1 MKTFIFL
8 FVLMTFYGCHNEPN
22 LPNIVFILADD
33 LGTDQVSSYGNAYYE
48 TPNIDRLS
56 EEGMLFQQ
64 AYTAAAICSPTR
76 ASIMTGKHPA
86 RLHLTNYLVGS
97 SPKNKPL
104 LVPDNW
110 QKFLPLEEITIA
122 EMLKTAGYETA
133 LFGKWHLSKEK
144 IPPKSISHNPDKQG
158 FDASFVTYKPIRSM
172 KRAWQEPENDA
183 HNIDTISKLGIDFMK
198 RKLKKPFFLM
208 LSHNAIHDPLVS
220 KSELIKKYEQKD
232 QNNKPENHPI
242 IASMVQELDNSVGDI
257 LNTIQEL
264 GISDNTLV
272 IFYSDNGGK
281 DAYAFQK
288 PFRKG
293 KGWLY
298 EGGIRV
304 PLIVRWPRKI
314 KPGTTSDAMI
324 SSVDFMQSFME
335 LVGVV
340 PDEENKLDGISMIPA
355 FKQEGLKREKLFWH
369 YPHYHKGSGMVPA
382 SAMRW
387 KNYKLIEWHEQ
398 MLKNEK
404 GQIELYD
411 LSNDIGEQ
419 VSLVDEKP
427 EIATAMREELHKW
440 YKEVGAQFPSINEN
454 NKIFK

>member
-8 FVLMTFYGCHNEPN
+8 FVLMTFYGCHNESN

-56 EEGMLFQQ
+56 KEGMLFQQ

-86 RLHLTNYLVGS
+86 RLHLTNYLVGY
-97 SPKNKPL
+97 SPKDKPL

-144 IPPKSISHNPDKQG
+144 TPPKSISHNPDKQG
-158 FDASFVTYKPIRSM
+158 FDVSFVTYKPIISM

-183 HNIDTISKLGIDFMK
+183 HNIDTISKLGINFMK

-220 KSELIKKYEQKD
+220 KSMLIKKYEQKD

-242 IASMVQELDNSVGDI
+242 IASMVQELDKSVGDI

-304 PLIVRWPRKI
+304 PLIIRWPRKI

-335 LVGVV
+335 VAGVV
-340 PDEENKLDGISMIPA
+340 PDEGNKLDGISMVSA
-355 FKQEGLKREKLFWH
+355 FKQEDLKREKLFWH
-369 YPHYHKGSGMVPA
+369 YPHYHKGSGMSPA

-427 EIATAMREELHKW
+427 EIATAMRKELHKW

-454 NKIFK
+454 YKIVK

>member
-8 FVLMTFYGCHNEPN
+8 FVLMTFYGCHNESN

-56 EEGMLFQQ
+56 KEGMLFQQ

-86 RLHLTNYLVGS
+86 RLHLTNYLVGY
-97 SPKNKPL
+97 SPKDKPL

-144 IPPKSISHNPDKQG
+144 TPPKSISHNPDKQG
-158 FDASFVTYKPIRSM
+158 FDVSFVTYKPIRSM

-183 HNIDTISKLGIDFMK
+183 HNIDTISKLGINFMK

-220 KSELIKKYEQKD
+220 KSMLIKKYEQKD

-242 IASMVQELDNSVGDI
+242 IASMVQELDKSVGDI

-304 PLIVRWPRKI
+304 PLIIRWPRKI

-335 LVGVV
+335 VAGVV
-340 PDEENKLDGISMIPA
+340 PDEGNKLDGISMVSA
-355 FKQEGLKREKLFWH
+355 FKQEDLKREKLFWH
-369 YPHYHKGSGMVPA
+369 YPHYHKGSGMSPA

-427 EIATAMREELHKW
+427 EIATAMRKELHKW

-454 NKIFK
+454 YKIVK

>member
-1 MKTFIFL
+1 ML
-8 FVLMTFYGCHNEPN
+8 FNGCHIEPSI
-22 LPNIVFILADD
+22 PNIVLILADD
-33 LGTDQVSSYGNAYYE
+33 LGTAQLSSFGNTYYE

-56 EEGMLFQQ
+56 KEGMLFNQ

-97 SPKNKPL
+97 SPKDKPL
-104 LVPDNW
+104 LVPNNW
-110 QKFLPLEEITIA
+110 QKFLPLKEITIA

-133 LFGKWHLSKEK
+133 FFGKWHLSKDK
-144 IPPKSISHNPDKQG
+144 RPPKSISHNPDKQG
-158 FDASFVTYKPIRSM
+158 FDSSFVTYKPILSY
-172 KRAWQEPENDA
+172 KRGWQDPEKDA

-198 RKLKKPFFLM
+198 RKSKKPFFLM

-220 KSELIKKYEQKD
+220 KSKLIEKYEQKD
-232 QNNKPENHPI
+232 QNSKLENHAV
-242 IASMVQELDNSVGDI
+242 IASMVQELDDSVGDI

-304 PLIVRWPRKI
+304 PLIVRWPGKI
-314 KPGTTSDAMI
+314 KPGTTSDALV

-335 LVGVV
+335 VAGVATKQV
-340 PDEENKLDGISMIPA
+340 NELDGISMIPA
-355 FKQEGLKREKLFWH
+355 FKNKRLNREKLFWH

-398 MLKNEK
+398 MLKNEE

-411 LSNDIGEQ
+411 LSNDIGEKIN
-419 VSLVDEKP
+419 LVDEIP
-427 EIATAMREELHKW
+427 EIATMMRKELHNW
-440 YKEVGAQFPSINEN
+440 YIEMGAQFTFLN
-454 NKIFK
+454 